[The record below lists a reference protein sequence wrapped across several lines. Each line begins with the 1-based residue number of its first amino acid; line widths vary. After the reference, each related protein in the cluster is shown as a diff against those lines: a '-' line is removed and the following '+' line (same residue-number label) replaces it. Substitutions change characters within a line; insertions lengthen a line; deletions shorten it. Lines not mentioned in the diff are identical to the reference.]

1 MRNGK
6 VREESVKI
14 GSTYLE
20 QEALERN
27 LENEDYQKKKKK
39 ARDGEQREYP
49 VQVTSKLTKQCSFST
64 SIRFLPGCAEAYK
77 HFKSVTYGT
86 KMAV

>member
-39 ARDGEQREYP
+39 LEMVSRES
-49 VQVTSKLTKQCSFST
+49 TLCKLLAS
-64 SIRFLPGCAEAYK
+64 
-77 HFKSVTYGT
+77 
-86 KMAV
+86 